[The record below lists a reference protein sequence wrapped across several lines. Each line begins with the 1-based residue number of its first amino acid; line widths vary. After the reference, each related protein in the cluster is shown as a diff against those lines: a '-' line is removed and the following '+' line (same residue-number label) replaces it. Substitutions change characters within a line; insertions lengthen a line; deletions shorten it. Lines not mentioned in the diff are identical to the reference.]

1 MKALDL
7 TPEDVKDARPMIGAG
22 CKACEGNGYKGR
34 MGLFEVFELNDEARR
49 LVIDG
54 EASNVVRDFALENG
68 LMKTLRQD
76 GVRKVVSGMTSVS
89 EVVRVTASDEH

>member
-1 MKALDL
+1 
-7 TPEDVKDARPMIGAG
+7 MIGAG

-34 MGLFEVFELNDEARR
+34 MGLFEVFELDDQARR

-54 EASNVVRDFALENG
+54 EPSNVVRDFALENG